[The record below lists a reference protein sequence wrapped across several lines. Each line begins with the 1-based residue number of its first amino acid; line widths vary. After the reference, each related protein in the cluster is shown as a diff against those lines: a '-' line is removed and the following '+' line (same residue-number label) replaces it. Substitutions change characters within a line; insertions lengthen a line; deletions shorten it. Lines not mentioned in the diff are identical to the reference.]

1 MGHAPYEAT
10 IDRLLSYSI
19 LGRDQIPTSKEDLF
33 LSSARRRT
41 IRPLQYSTY
50 GSDMLPISQKDLYIH
65 ETKIG
70 RLLREHSTTT
80 VLKETN
86 QDSQHQENQPIG
98 HQLKGKYYT
107 S

>member
-1 MGHAPYEAT
+1 M
-10 IDRLLSYSI
+10 I

-41 IRPLQYSTY
+41 IRLLHYSTY

-65 ETKIG
+65 ETTID

-80 VLKETN
+80 VLEETN
-86 QDSQHQENQPIG
+86 QDSQYQGNQPIG
-98 HQLKGKYYT
+98 RQLKRKYYT